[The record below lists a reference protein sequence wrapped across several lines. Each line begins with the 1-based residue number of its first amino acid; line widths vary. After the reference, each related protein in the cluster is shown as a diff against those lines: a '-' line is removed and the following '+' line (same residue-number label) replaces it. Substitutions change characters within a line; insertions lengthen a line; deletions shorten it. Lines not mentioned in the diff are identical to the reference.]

1 MLNLDELRIEI
12 DDIDK
17 KLVKLFEDRMEIVS
31 KIALYK
37 VENDME
43 VFDRSREDALLA
55 KTSKYLNNKEL
66 KGDLNLFFTN
76 LMDISKSYQRRKIE
90 STIPTNLV
98 RGKELT
104 KVAYQGI
111 PGSFSYSAM
120 KNYFGKVVKGLNYD
134 SFEDVF
140 DAVSVGTVDYGIVPF
155 ENSSTGTIKDNY
167 DLIREKNCY
176 IVGEIKI
183 PIKHNILGK
192 NTTKLEEIEELY
204 SHPQAFEQSSKYLK
218 DKNYK
223 CIPYKNTALSAEY
236 VAKSPGAIG
245 AIGSIEAG
253 ELYGLKV
260 LKENINDSNKNHTRF
275 VIIGKEIEVE
285 ENANKVSIV
294 FSTLHKAGEL
304 FSILGLLA
312 EKNINMLS
320 IKSIPI
326 LEKPWEYFFYID
338 VNGNLEDEIFREA
351 LGRVEEKSHFF
362 KLLGNYKEGN

>member
-1 MLNLDELRIEI
+1 MLNLEELRREI
-12 DDIDK
+12 DNIDK
-17 KLVKLFEDRMEIVS
+17 KLVKLFENRMEVVS

-43 VFDRSREDALLA
+43 VFDRSREDILLK
-55 KTSKYLNNKEL
+55 KTSKYLDNEEL

-90 STIPTNLV
+90 STIPTSLLK
-98 RGKELT
+98 GKELT

-120 KNYFGKVVKGLNYD
+120 KNYFGKVVKSLNFD
-134 SFEDVF
+134 SFEEVF
-140 DAVSVGTVDYGIVPF
+140 DAVERGRVDYGIVPF

-167 DLIREKNCY
+167 DLIRERNCY
-176 IVGEIKI
+176 IVGEVKI
-183 PIKHNILGK
+183 LVKHNLLGK
-192 NTTKLEEIEELY
+192 DSTKLEEIKELY

-218 DKNYK
+218 DKDYK

-236 VAKSPGAIG
+236 VAKSLENIG
-245 AIGSIEAG
+245 AIGSIEAA

-260 LKENINDSNKNHTRF
+260 LEENINDSNKNHTRF
-275 VIIGKEIEVE
+275 IILGKEIEVE

-304 FSILGLLA
+304 FTILGILA

-338 VNGNLEDEIFREA
+338 VNGNLEDNIFRKA
-351 LGRVEEKSHFF
+351 LEKVEEKSYFF